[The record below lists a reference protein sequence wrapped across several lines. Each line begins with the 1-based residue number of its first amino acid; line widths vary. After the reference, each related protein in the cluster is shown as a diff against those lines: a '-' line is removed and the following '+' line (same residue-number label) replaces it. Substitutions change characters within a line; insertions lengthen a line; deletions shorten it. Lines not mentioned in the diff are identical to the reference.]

1 MTIIFLAIIMNLTVN
16 TSGVHKFVSSKSVLT
31 DTIPAERFIPYQEDP
46 SIRDDRKS
54 KYLSNVAKN
63 LAISSLND
71 QGKGTYVRIWIWGYD
86 SPNFVITIYKDSS
99 NFGCQTVSWSG
110 KQIDTARFIVI
121 HRSWNNLVPKSG
133 WNKFFS
139 RLNRFGITTL
149 QGGLSLSQH
158 RGHLTR
164 MSYVQ
169 FEIVENGKYRYYEY
183 LEPSYYRYVEKGSR
197 EIYEFLKYFDREMN
211 IDVYRTEDKFFEKP

>member
-16 TSGVHKFVSSKSVLT
+16 TSGVHEFVPSKSVST
-31 DTIPAERFIPYQEDP
+31 DTIPGERLILYKEDS

-71 QGKGTYVRIWIWGYD
+71 QKKGMYVRIWIWGYH
-86 SPNFVITIYKDSS
+86 SPNFVITIYKGSS

-110 KQIDTARFIVI
+110 KQIDSARFIVI

-133 WNKFFS
+133 WNKLLAFS
-139 RLNRFGITTL
+139 LLNPR
-149 QGGLSLSQH
+149 
-158 RGHLTR
+158 
-164 MSYVQ
+164 
-169 FEIVENGKYRYYEY
+169 VENKFSEWIYFTC
-183 LEPSYYRYVEKGSR
+183 EKDILAWASLR
-197 EIYEFLKYFDREMN
+197 
-211 IDVYRTEDKFFEKP
+211 